1 MSLAADVIKLAPV
14 RMGDLVHSEAAT
26 QAVTGVTPTVAGGYV
41 PPHLRGK
48 TVEIPTFTEGEFP
61 SIGTKQI
68 KTIAGGGNY
77 LSVSK
82 KQGSVDFKEMMKAQE
97 EKQREI
103 EREREASENDE
114 RLQMMKDGWVFLRLS
129 DAKDIIQRW

>member
-1 MSLAADVIKLAPV
+1 MSLASDVIKLAPV
-14 RMGDLVHSEAAT
+14 RMGDLVQSGAPPT
-26 QAVTGVTPTVAGGYV
+26 TLTGPASVPGGYV

-61 SIGTKQI
+61 SMGTTQKQA
-68 KTIAGGGNY
+68 IAGGGNY

-103 EREREASENDE
+103 EREREANENDE
-114 RLQMMKDGWVFLRLS
+114 RLQMVKDGWVFLRLS
-129 DAKDIIQRW
+129 DAKEIIQRW